1 MKSKKLKIRFVKLRS
16 LVHCAVILLISSQ
29 MMGKEMGVQTTSQG
43 PQVDEIYAAWSDAA
57 SRSMVSLRV
66 LSSVYTQK
74 DVNRGSNWM
83 GKPRVT
89 SYKESTILSDVWHAE
104 MRTCNRDIDLF
115 PYLSFFSPRFPKFRN
130 ETILN
135 YLFYWFIHSDICR
148 INLWVKGF
156 SEVLKV

>member
-1 MKSKKLKIRFVKLRS
+1 MRFSEERVSLQYVQLIIRWKAKKLKIRFVKLRS

-43 PQVDEIYAAWSDAA
+43 PQVDEIYAAWSEAA
-57 SRSMVSLRV
+57 SRSMVNLRV

-89 SYKESTILSDVWHAE
+89 SYKESTIWCLA
-104 MRTCNRDIDLF
+104 CRDENMQWGYRFISLF
-115 PYLSFFSPRFPKFRN
+115 K
-130 ETILN
+130 
-135 YLFYWFIHSDICR
+135 LF
-148 INLWVKGF
+148 LT
-156 SEVLKV
+156 